1 MHTCTPNPYVGPS
14 SRNLLGDL
22 RHRKG
27 CVFGSVGK
35 TLVLYAP
42 VWYLLVLH
50 NLLTTLTRVF
60 KADSVL

>member
-1 MHTCTPNPYVGPS
+1 MSVLDPEPCWGILDIDRVRG
-14 SRNLLGDL
+14 G
-22 RHRKG
+22 
-27 CVFGSVGK
+27 VFGSVGK

-60 KADSVL
+60 RADSVL